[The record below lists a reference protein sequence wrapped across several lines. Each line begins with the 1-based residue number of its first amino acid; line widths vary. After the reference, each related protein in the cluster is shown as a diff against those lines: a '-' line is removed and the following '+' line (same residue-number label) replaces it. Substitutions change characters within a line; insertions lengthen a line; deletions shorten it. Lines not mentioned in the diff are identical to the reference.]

1 MSIRQRRAVAQTAWR
16 LLVLL
21 VLTLA
26 AGWDA
31 IGLLVGGDAAY
42 TSSSYDVLRDLTP
55 WGMRAYGPAL
65 LVLLAVTAFAF
76 DRYSAGN
83 GHRGY
88 VLLRWCLS
96 LLAAWY
102 AMWAFGI
109 TGAWWIH
116 REVPS
121 WETVGK
127 LALTST
133 VCLVLA
139 RTTPAQR
146 VP

>member
-1 MSIRQRRAVAQTAWR
+1 MSVRQRRAVAQTAWR

-21 VLTLA
+21 VLALA

-42 TSSSYDVLRDLTP
+42 TGSSYDVLRRLTP

-65 LVLLAVTAFAF
+65 LVLLAVTVFAF
-76 DRYSAGN
+76 DRYSTSAGR
-83 GHRGY
+83 RGY
-88 VLLRWCLS
+88 ALLRWCLA

-102 AMWAFGI
+102 TMWALGI

-116 REVPS
+116 REVLS
-121 WETVGK
+121 WGAVGK
-127 LALTST
+127 LALTSA

-139 RTTPAQR
+139 RTTPDQR
-146 VP
+146 VT